1 MKPTSMRSLGYERKV
16 KVGRRRIM
24 RGDYVPTKRR
34 RPQLDGIS
42 DENAEPSV
50 DGNQVCKVESATQW
64 KDMATVYHTYSAPLK
79 LIYAFAKGSI
89 LASTIVSKVEQP
101 MNDATMGR
109 ANFLNR
115 KSPEFGASHQYGYMW
130 SEPYIEPRRREY
142 LSLH

>member
-79 LIYAFAKGSI
+79 L
-89 LASTIVSKVEQP
+89 
-101 MNDATMGR
+101 GR